1 MRPLDQLRFVLS
13 GERRGEDQAQ
23 ARDGQ
28 QDAVQPGRQ
37 SRRLFRAQLLLAQI
51 RRPMVPLSE
60 DSRPITWT
68 RA

>member
-1 MRPLDQLRFVLS
+1 MRLQQLRLVLF
-13 GERRGEDQAQ
+13 GERREDDQAQ

-51 RRPMVPLSE
+51 RRPMVPLGE
-60 DSRPITWT
+60 DCRPLSWT

>member
-51 RRPMVPLSE
+51 RRPMVPLGE
-60 DSRPITWT
+60 DCRPLSWT

>member
-1 MRPLDQLRFVLS
+1 MRLQQLRLVLF
-13 GERRGEDQAQ
+13 GERREDDQAQ

-51 RRPMVPLSE
+51 RRPMGPLGEDCRPLS
-60 DSRPITWT
+60 WT

>member
-28 QDAVQPGRQ
+28 QDADQPGQQ

-51 RRPMVPLSE
+51 RGPMVPLGE
-60 DSRPITWT
+60 DCRPLSWT

>member
-1 MRPLDQLRFVLS
+1 MRLRDQLRAALW

-51 RRPMVPLSE
+51 RRPMVPLGE
-60 DSRPITWT
+60 DCRPLSWT

>member
-1 MRPLDQLRFVLS
+1 MRLQQLRLVLF
-13 GERRGEDQAQ
+13 GERREDDQAQ

-28 QDAVQPGRQ
+28 QDADQPGQQ

-51 RRPMVPLSE
+51 RRPMGPLGEDCRPLS
-60 DSRPITWT
+60 WT

>member
-1 MRPLDQLRFVLS
+1 MRLLDQLRAALW

-37 SRRLFRAQLLLAQI
+37 SRHLFRAQLLLAQI
-51 RRPMVPLSE
+51 RRPMVPLGE
-60 DSRPITWT
+60 DCRPLSWT

>member
-37 SRRLFRAQLLLAQI
+37 SRHLFRAQLLLAQI
-51 RRPMVPLSE
+51 RRPMVPLGE
-60 DSRPITWT
+60 DCRPLSWT

>member
-1 MRPLDQLRFVLS
+1 MRLRDQLCAALW
-13 GERRGEDQAQ
+13 GERRGEDQAL

-51 RRPMVPLSE
+51 RGPMVPLGE
-60 DSRPITWT
+60 DCRPLSWT

>member
-1 MRPLDQLRFVLS
+1 MRLLDQLRFALC
-13 GERRGEDQAQ
+13 GERREEDQAH
-23 ARDGQ
+23 ALDGQ

-37 SRRLFRAQLLLAQI
+37 SRHLFRAQLLLAQI

-60 DSRPITWT
+60 DSRPLSWT